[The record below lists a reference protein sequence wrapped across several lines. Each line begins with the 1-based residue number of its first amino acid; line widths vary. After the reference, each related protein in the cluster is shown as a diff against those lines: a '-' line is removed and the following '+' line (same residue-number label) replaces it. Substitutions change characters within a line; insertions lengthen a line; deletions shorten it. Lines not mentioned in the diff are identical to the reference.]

1 MMESCPIEKSHI
13 TLDRKL
19 TGKPD
24 ARNRQVRFD
33 EAGTGN
39 QLTAWLVRHSQ
50 RKRRETDRPSLRS
63 MAPVL
68 DPASAETLRGGAA

>member
-1 MMESCPIEKSHI
+1 MMESRPTEKGPIR
-13 TLDRKL
+13 LDAKL

-24 ARNRQVRFD
+24 ARNRHVRFD

-39 QLTAWLVRHSQ
+39 RLTVWLVRHSQ
-50 RKRRETDRPSLRS
+50 RKRRETDRPDLRS

-68 DPASAETLRGGAA
+68 DPASREAIEP